1 MLILTR
7 KIGQC
12 ISFPELGIEIQLC
25 RTSKRG
31 GSLGIWA
38 PQSVRVVRSELAD
51 KLQPAPGNEEAVH
64 DLRNALNTVML
75 TVNTIER
82 RLEQKLPVDRTLI
95 SRAIE
100 DLSAI
105 ESEFTRQN
113 AKSAEPQGT
122 EEDAKVAAAANS
134 MRNFVEAATASAR
147 ANRDSEQKQAR
158 CRAMLVEDNRNEM
171 SLMAAI
177 LRSEGFEVVTAID
190 GESAV
195 TYLRS
200 GMPRPDV
207 ILMDMNLPGMSGS
220 DVIREI
226 RSDDALRSIRMYGVS
241 GSSPDEAGVTV
252 GGEGVDRWFQKPVEP
267 SKLVAA
273 MA

>member
-1 MLILTR
+1 MTR

-51 KLQPAPGNEEAVH
+51 KLQPSPGNEEAVH
-64 DLRNALNTVML
+64 SLRNALNTVLL
-75 TVNTIER
+75 TINTIER
-82 RLEQKLPVDRTLI
+82 RLEQQQPVDRTLI

-105 ESEFTRQN
+105 ESEFTRQREKADAPKLSEEN
-113 AKSAEPQGT
+113 SKAAE
-122 EEDAKVAAAANS
+122 AAIS
-134 MRNFVEAATASAR
+134 MRKFVEAATASAR
-147 ANRDSEQKQAR
+147 SNREDGTAPKQAR

-177 LRSEGFEVVTAID
+177 LRSEGIEVVTAID

-226 RSDDALRSIRMYGVS
+226 RADDTLRSIRMYGVS

-267 SKLVAA
+267 AKLVAA
-273 MA
+273 IS